1 MNYSVRQD
9 IYRNIE
15 RDRDTK
21 VLSFITSDRQGM
33 ETAIAQDCINP
44 FVDLLEQIGP
54 TKRISLILHTNGGQ
68 TLAAWRLVNLIR
80 MFCDNL
86 EVLVPLNALSAG
98 TLIAIGADRVVMT
111 KQAALGPI
119 DPSVNNPLN
128 PQASIGGQ
136 LKQVPVSV
144 ESVRGY
150 LDAARE
156 ELKIKGE
163 EALTSVLLNL
173 TNHIHPL
180 VLGEILRAQAQIRFL
195 AGKLLSGQVR
205 NEETLKSIIDFLC
218 ADSGSHDYTINRRE
232 ASELGLQIEGE
243 EALTSVLLNLT
254 NHIHPLVL
262 GEILRAQAQ
271 IRFLAGKLLSGQVRN
286 EETLKSI
293 IDFLCADSGS
303 HDYTINRR
311 EASELGLQIEKPSE
325 AFYKLLRKVHLSY
338 TEELKLLEPYAAQTV
353 LGGAA
358 ENVPVSFSITRG
370 LVEGT
375 VGGCYGFV
383 SEGTLTRVQIQTSN
397 GPQEG
402 IKDDR
407 TFEGWRKLK

>member
-232 ASELGLQIEGE
+232 ASELGLQIE
-243 EALTSVLLNLT
+243 
-254 NHIHPLVL
+254 
-262 GEILRAQAQ
+262 
-271 IRFLAGKLLSGQVRN
+271 
-286 EETLKSI
+286 
-293 IDFLCADSGS
+293 
-303 HDYTINRR
+303 
-311 EASELGLQIEKPSE
+311 KPSE